1 MPKVAILTD
10 SIACLTP
17 KMLRQYQVKTIPIN
31 IHSDGRI
38 YRDGVDLTTTEAY
51 ELLEQAQ
58 DHFASSPASAGEC
71 LNVFREAASY
81 AEGILYIT
89 LSSEFSTVYNI
100 ANIAKEQAKDE
111 LTSTQIEIID
121 SKTAA
126 GGEGLIVAAAA
137 QAALEGKPLAEVIKI
152 VETIRDRVNVI
163 GIMETVRHVYRTG
176 RIPRVTALVGSML
189 SIKPVFTISEGVV
202 HVANLTR
209 NKNQAIKRALS
220 MMKEKI
226 RANPVHVAVSHADA
240 YKEGKRLKEQIAA
253 EFNCV
258 ELWLSDFSPV
268 MAYATGK
275 GILAIAFYTD

>member
-1 MPKVAILTD
+1 
-10 SIACLTP
+10 
-17 KMLRQYQVKTIPIN
+17 
-31 IHSDGRI
+31 
-38 YRDGVDLTTTEAY
+38 
-51 ELLEQAQ
+51 
-58 DHFASSPASAGEC
+58 
-71 LNVFREAASY
+71 
-81 AEGILYIT
+81 
-89 LSSEFSTVYNI
+89 
-100 ANIAKEQAKDE
+100 
-111 LTSTQIEIID
+111 
-121 SKTAA
+121 
-126 GGEGLIVAAAA
+126 
-137 QAALEGKPLAEVIKI
+137 
-152 VETIRDRVNVI
+152 
-163 GIMETVRHVYRTG
+163 METVRHVYRTG

-226 RANPVHVAVSHADA
+226 GANPVHVAVSHADA
-240 YKEGKRLKEQIAA
+240 YEEGKRLKEQIAA